1 MPDET
6 DANEANVDET
16 GADTTGADK
25 ADADVPETYTPRRTH
40 HLSVKQK
47 APHGPM
53 RTLTYT
59 LRAGQTYRVVTA
71 DEAEEVLGHAPVSNV
86 PNPALVRAD
95 CLPDHAQ

>member
-6 DANEANVDET
+6 DANETDVEGTGAGET
-16 GADTTGADK
+16 GADA
-25 ADADVPETYTPRRTH
+25 PETYTPRRTH

-59 LRAGQTYRVVTA
+59 LRAGQTYRVVSTN
-71 DEAEEVLGHAPVSNV
+71 EAGEVLGHAPVSNV

-95 CLPDHAQ
+95 CLPEHAQ

>member
-6 DANEANVDET
+6 DADET
-16 GADTTGADK
+16 SG
-25 ADADVPETYTPRRTH
+25 DVPKTYTPRRTH
-40 HLSVKQK
+40 HLEVEQE

-59 LRAGQTYRVVTA
+59 LRAGQTYRVIDA
-71 DEAEEVLGHAPVSNV
+71 DEAEEVLGRAPVSNV

-95 CLPDHAQ
+95 CLPEHAQ